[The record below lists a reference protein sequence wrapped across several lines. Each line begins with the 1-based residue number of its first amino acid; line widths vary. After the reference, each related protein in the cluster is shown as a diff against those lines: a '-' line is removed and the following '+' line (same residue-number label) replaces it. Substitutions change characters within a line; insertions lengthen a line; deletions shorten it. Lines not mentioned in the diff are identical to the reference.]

1 MYLNYITL
9 HSIYRCMAH
18 IKLNLAIYIVCLN
31 SRLVCLSTMH
41 IILILHS
48 AIYIV
53 CLNGRLVRLARL
65 INPVT

>member
-1 MYLNYITL
+1 
-9 HSIYRCMAH
+9 MAH